1 MLKMIFACDQDGVIG
16 RNGDLPWR
24 QSTDLKFFKKTT
36 LGTTVVMG
44 RRTWDSVPFPLPGRR
59 NIVISRSQREDV
71 EVMSIEEVKMLSEQ
85 ENLFI
90 IGGGEI
96 YSAFMPFCDTIYRTV
111 IKTEVRDGDT
121 YAPNINEED
130 FQLVESHEVMAT
142 NNDDFD
148 MIFQTWQRKENP

>member
-1 MLKMIFACDQDGVIG
+1 MIFACDQNGVIG

-44 RRTWDSVPFPLPGRR
+44 RKTWDSLPFPLPGRR

-71 EVMSIEEVKMLSEQ
+71 EVMSIEEVKLLSEQ
-85 ENLFI
+85 EKLFI

-96 YSAFMPFCDTIYRTV
+96 YSEFMPFCDTIYRTI
-111 IKTEVRDGDT
+111 IKTEVKDGDT
-121 YAPNINEED
+121 YAPNINEEE
-130 FQLVESHEVMAT
+130 FKLVESHEVMAT
-142 NNDDFD
+142 DNDDFD

>member
-1 MLKMIFACDQDGVIG
+1 MIFACDQDGVIG

-44 RRTWDSVPFPLPGRR
+44 RKTWDSLPFPLPGRR

-96 YSAFMPFCDTIYRTV
+96 YSAFMPFCDTIYRTI

-121 YAPNINEED
+121 YAPNINEEE
-130 FQLVESHEVMAT
+130 FQLVESQEVMAT

>member
-1 MLKMIFACDQDGVIG
+1 MIFACDQNGVIG

-44 RRTWDSVPFPLPGRR
+44 RKTWDSLPFPLPGRR

-71 EVMSIEEVKMLSEQ
+71 EVMSIEEVKLLSEQ
-85 ENLFI
+85 EKLFI

-96 YSAFMPFCDTIYRTV
+96 YSAFMPFCDTIYRTI
-111 IKTEVRDGDT
+111 IKTEVKDGDT
-121 YAPNINEED
+121 YAPNINEEE
-130 FQLVESHEVMAT
+130 FKLVESHEVMAT
-142 NNDDFD
+142 DNDDFD

>member
-1 MLKMIFACDQDGVIG
+1 MIFACDQDGVIG

-44 RRTWDSVPFPLPGRR
+44 RKTWDSLPFPLPGRR

-71 EVMSIEEVKMLSEQ
+71 EVMSIEEVKLLSKE

-96 YSAFMPFCDTIYRTV
+96 YSAFMPFCDTIYRTI
-111 IKTEVRDGDT
+111 IKTEIEDGDT
-121 YAPNINEED
+121 YAPSINEEE
-130 FQLVESHEVMAT
+130 FHLEENHEVMAT
-142 NNDDFD
+142 DNDDFD

>member
-1 MLKMIFACDQDGVIG
+1 MIFACDQDGVIG
-16 RNGDLPWR
+16 KNGDLPWR

-44 RRTWDSVPFPLPGRR
+44 RKTWDSLPFPLPGRR

-71 EVMSIEEVKMLSEQ
+71 EVMSIEEVKLLSEQ

-96 YSAFMPFCDTIYRTV
+96 YSAFMPFCDTIYRTI
-111 IKTEVRDGDT
+111 IKTEVGDGDT
-121 YAPNINEED
+121 YAPEINEEE

-142 NNDDFD
+142 DNDDFD